1 MSNEDKQM
9 TINNLIDEVFAKDRE
24 ITELREK
31 SGEYAMTIG
40 RQAKEIEEANE
51 AMGIWEHQVDLLN
64 NRIEEQEAV
73 VEQQAK
79 ELEKYHELPANQIAT
94 ENK

>member
-24 ITELREK
+24 ITELREQ

-40 RQAKEIEEANE
+40 RQAKENK
-51 AMGIWEHQVDLLN
+51 
-64 NRIEEQEAV
+64 EQE
-73 VEQQAK
+73 K
-79 ELEKYHELPANQIAT
+79 EIELLET
-94 ENK
+94 EKEVYTAYIKKIDPSWTPEDKEK